1 MRDRPQGAGVLP
13 SSRLAASGPG
23 NNFAR
28 SQLSVPPAVPSRRSI
43 RIVPFAALAVC
54 LLAVACSQEKDA
66 FLNRTFHRLTTRD
79 NGWFNANEKLK
90 ELVMDIEDAHVD
102 NFDEVLPMF
111 VYGTE
116 EQSKAALPDLEK
128 CIDKCSLVIERHSMD
143 IQGKEKNKWVD
154 DAWFVIARSQFYKRN
169 FYEAE
174 RGFTYIGRRF
184 KGGNRDQESWVW
196 LARTAIQLEQYA
208 KAQSALDHV
217 RETKE
222 MPKGFDEGQLA
233 AVQAELELKR
243 GKVDDAILQL
253 ERAVPLA
260 EHKRERVRW
269 AFILAQ
275 LYELKGQE
283 QKAIIQF
290 AEVVKMGPPYEMAFH
305 AQIFQALATN
315 KGDTKAMRKKLR
327 AMLRDDKHIDHFDM
341 IHYALADLDLKE
353 RKDSAA
359 IDHLETSVLVSTTD
373 TKQKAKSFLKLA
385 DIYFDDRE
393 YVPAQQ
399 YYDST
404 RSLLNEEHVRYDEV
418 DTRARVL
425 GDLVEQLNIIARED
439 SLQALMGLDPSELD
453 KKIRGI
459 IRAREQA
466 EEDSLQRV
474 DDARAAADIAPPD
487 PKPTAGGGAARGNWY
502 FYDAQQ
508 IGRGFTNFKK
518 KWGNR
523 KLEDDWRR
531 KDRSGSALANS
542 TEEEEE
548 EEGGGKEEGKEAAW
562 KDPEFY
568 TRDIPQDS
576 AAVMASNARVCSA
589 LYTSG
594 MIYKEELR
602 DVDNA
607 IESFEVLNNRFDEC
621 RYTPESHYQLYR
633 IYLEKERAGWFSL
646 DGMGSKTYA
655 DIILERWPNSEF
667 ARLVRDP
674 NILQADEVRKKEE
687 EAAYKEVYKRYREYD
702 YYTVITA
709 CDHVISDEPRN
720 HFRPK
725 YHILKAMATGGT
737 KNAAG
742 FRSILAEVKAQYPG
756 TEEAQAA
763 EDLLVRLDGGATGG
777 APKNEPLFKKENGA
791 HYYMIVV
798 PNEDTDITT
807 IRQTLSDFNSSHFP
821 SVPLEVTSSFLDAG
835 RQVVLLSPLPDKAKA
850 LEFHNLFAGNQ
861 DVLLGVNDMGYPA
874 FAISTENYA
883 VLYKSKDVEAY
894 QAFFEENYLDGQ

>member
-1 MRDRPQGAGVLP
+1 MPGPRISRPLQAAVVL
-13 SSRLAASGPG
+13 L
-23 NNFAR
+23 
-28 SQLSVPPAVPSRRSI
+28 
-43 RIVPFAALAVC
+43 C
-54 LLAVACSQEKDA
+54 LLAVGCSQEKDA
-66 FLNRTFHRLTTRD
+66 FLNRTFHRLTSRD

-90 ELVMDIEDAHVD
+90 EIVMDIEDAHVD
-102 NFDEVLPMF
+102 NFDEVLPLF

-116 EQSKAALPDLEK
+116 AEAKAAIPDLEK
-128 CIDKCSLVIERHSMD
+128 CIDKCSLVIERHSMQ
-143 IQGKEKNKWVD
+143 IEGKERNRWID

-184 KGGNRDQESWVW
+184 KGGNRDLESWIW

-208 KAQSALDHV
+208 KAQTALDHV
-217 RETKE
+217 RETKQL
-222 MPKGFDEGQLA
+222 PKGFDQGELA

-253 ERAVPLA
+253 ERAVTLA
-260 EHKRERVRW
+260 ERKRERVRW

-283 QKAIIQF
+283 QKALNQY
-290 AEVVKMGPPYEMAFH
+290 AAVVKMNPPYEVAFH
-305 AQIFQALATN
+305 AQIFQALAFN
-315 KGDTKAMRKKLR
+315 KGDTKSLRKRLR
-327 AMLRDDKHIDHFDM
+327 SMLRDDKHIDHFDM

-359 IDHLETSVLVSTTD
+359 IDHLETSVRVSTTD

-404 RSLLNEEHVRYDEV
+404 RALLSEEHVRYEEV

-439 SLQALMGLDPSELD
+439 SLQALMGLDPTELD
-453 KKIRGI
+453 KKIRSI
-459 IRAREQA
+459 IRAREDA
-466 EEDSLQRV
+466 EEEAARKEEE
-474 DDARAAADIAPPD
+474 ARAAAELAPA
-487 PKPTAGGGAARGNWY
+487 KPERPAGGGAARGAWY
-502 FYDAQQ
+502 FYDPQQ
-508 IGRGFTNFKK
+508 ISRGLTNFRK

-531 KDRSGSALANS
+531 KDRSGSATVMN
-542 TEEEEE
+542 TEEEEVAD
-548 EEGGGKEEGKEAAW
+548 GGKEAGKEAEW
-562 KDPEFY
+562 KDPEY
-568 TRDIPQDS
+568 YMRDIPSDS
-576 AAVMASNARVCSA
+576 AAVMASNARICTA

-594 MIYKEELR
+594 MIYKEQLR
-602 DVDNA
+602 DTDNA

-621 RYTPESHYQLYR
+621 RFTPESHYQLYR
-633 IYLEKERAGWFSL
+633 IYLEKERTGWFSL
-646 DGMGSKTYA
+646 EGIGSQTYA
-655 DIILERWPNSEF
+655 NIILERWPDSEF

-674 NILQADEVRKKEE
+674 NILQADELRRKEE
-687 EAAYKEVYKRYREYD
+687 EAAYKEVYGRYRQYEYW
-702 YYTVITA
+702 TVITA
-709 CDHVISDEPRN
+709 CDRVILEEPRN

-737 KNAAG
+737 KNATG
-742 FRSILAEVKAQYPG
+742 FRSILNEVKALYPG

-763 EDLLVRLDGGATGG
+763 EDLLAKLDGGTGS
-777 APKNEPLFKKENGA
+777 APVLKNESPFKKGDGA
-791 HYYMIVV
+791 HVYMVVV
-798 PNEDTDITT
+798 PNQGSDVTGMRAT
-807 IRQTLSDFNSSHFP
+807 ISDFNRSFFGSI
-821 SVPLEVTSSFLDAG
+821 PLELSSSFLDAAH
-835 RQVVLLSPLPDKAKA
+835 QVILISPLPNKAKSLEYHA
-850 LEFHNLFAGNQ
+850 LFIGDEEMLQGINN
-861 DVLLGVNDMGYPA
+861 MGYPA
-874 FAISTENYA
+874 FPITTENYA
-883 VLYKSKDVEAY
+883 VLYKSKDLAAY